1 MAQNPSGTTEPSH
14 ASSHQRWLLY
24 VIPMAAFLVVS
35 YLESRLTAHYIW
47 VYTGKVAL
55 VSLLLFVCRSVWRD
69 IRFEAR
75 WLLPAAAAG
84 LAMLAVWVAV
94 SRWVPYAV
102 FGQRITFDPFKQI
115 QSDSQRLFF
124 LGVRLYGLAVMVP
137 VMEELFWRSF
147 LLRYFTDS
155 RWETLP
161 VGTFSVSALCI
172 VSAIFA
178 AMHPEWLAAL
188 LYGVV
193 IALLLKQTR
202 SLFACVVMHAVTNL
216 GLGIY
221 VLVTRDWTL
230 W

>member
-1 MAQNPSGTTEPSH
+1 MTQTPSDISEPSAAPSG
-14 ASSHQRWLLY
+14 QRWLLY
-24 VIPMAAFLVVS
+24 VIPMAAFLAVS
-35 YLESRLTAHYIW
+35 YLESRLTAHYVW

-55 VSLLLFVCRSVWRD
+55 VSLLLFACRSVWQD

-75 WLLPAAAAG
+75 TLLPAALAG
-84 LAMLAVWVAV
+84 AAMLTVWVAV

-102 FGQRITFDPFKQI
+102 FGQRVGFDPFRQI
-115 QSDSQRLFF
+115 ESDWQRIFF
-124 LGVRLYGLAVMVP
+124 LCVRLYGLALMVP

-155 RWETLP
+155 RWEDIPL
-161 VGTFSVSALCI
+161 GTFSWSALLI

-188 LYGVV
+188 LYGIA

-221 VLVTRDWTL
+221 VLATQDWKF